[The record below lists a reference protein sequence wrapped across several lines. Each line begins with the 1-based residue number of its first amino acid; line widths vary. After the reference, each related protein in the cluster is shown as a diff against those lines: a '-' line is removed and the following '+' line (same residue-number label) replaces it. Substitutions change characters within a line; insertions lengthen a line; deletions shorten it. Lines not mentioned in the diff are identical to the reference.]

1 MSIIK
6 NKTSIMRTDK
16 IIKEASDEK
25 LLDLLNCLL
34 TREDDFKNP
43 RLILTKVVYEFAR
56 RKYNLKNLLT
66 EEKEIK
72 RGVFFK
78 AQHTTL
84 VEDPEREINVQ
95 DIGRSFLMALEL
107 KGPTNDRL
115 GKSFSR
121 N

>member
-1 MSIIK
+1 
-6 NKTSIMRTDK
+6 MRTDK

-34 TREDDFKNP
+34 THEDDFKNP
-43 RLILTKVVYEFAR
+43 KLVLTKVAYELAL
-56 RKYNLKNLLT
+56 RKYNLKNLFT
-66 EEKEIK
+66 EDHEIK
-72 RGVFFK
+72 RGIFYKV
-78 AQHTTL
+78 QQQTL
-84 VEDPEREINVQ
+84 VEDPERVITTQ

>member
-1 MSIIK
+1 
-6 NKTSIMRTDK
+6 MRTDK
-16 IIKEASDEK
+16 IIKEAGDKK

-34 TREDDFKNP
+34 TRDNDFKNP
-43 RLILTKVVYEFAR
+43 RLILTKVVYELAL
-56 RKYNLKNLLT
+56 RKYNLNNLFT
-66 EEKEIK
+66 DDQEVK
-72 RGVFFK
+72 RGKFFK
-78 AQHTTL
+78 AQQNTL
-84 VEDPEREINVQ
+84 IEDPERVITTQ

>member
-1 MSIIK
+1 
-6 NKTSIMRTDK
+6 MRTDK
-16 IIKEASDEK
+16 IIKEASDKK

-34 TREDDFKNP
+34 TRDNDFKNP
-43 RLILTKVVYEFAR
+43 RLILTKVVYELAL
-56 RKYNLKNLLT
+56 RKYNLKNLFT
-66 EEKEIK
+66 DDQEVK
-72 RGVFFK
+72 RGKFFK
-78 AQHTTL
+78 AKQNTL
-84 VEDPEREINVQ
+84 IEDPKRVITTQ

>member
-6 NKTSIMRTDK
+6 KKSKMRTDK

-34 TREDDFKNP
+34 TRDDDFKNP
-43 RLILTKVVYEFAR
+43 KLVLTKVAYELAR
-56 RKYNLKNLLT
+56 RKYNLKNLFT
-66 EEKEIK
+66 EDHEIK

-84 VEDPEREINVQ
+84 VEDSEREINVQ